1 MYVSTEI
8 PRDTWTP
15 IFIREFLDGPYAF
28 LYVPRM
34 PRGGFSKAAR
44 NRRWR
49 AIYGKVAT
57 AGKFKGQVYT
67 YRVIAA
73 EYKVSPMTVW
83 AALNNERLPKRVP
96 SEREPVRP
104 VSVRIGLTRPEY
116 VALKTEAKARKHSMG
131 GVTRDA
137 LFMRAPGI
145 SLPESLPN
153 EPALG
158 GEA

>member
-1 MYVSTEI
+1 
-8 PRDTWTP
+8 
-15 IFIREFLDGPYAF
+15 
-28 LYVPRM
+28 M

-49 AIYGKVAT
+49 DIYGKVAT
-57 AGKFKGQVYT
+57 NGKFKGQVYT

-83 AALNNERLPKRVP
+83 AALNKDRLPPRTP
-96 SEREPVRP
+96 SEREPTRP
-104 VSVRIGLTRPEY
+104 ASVRVGLTHPEY
-116 VALKTEAKARKHSMG
+116 AALKTEATTRKDSMG

-145 SLPESLPN
+145 ALPESLPN
-153 EPALG
+153 EPALE